1 MSTVFRKITLLK
13 WLFLP
18 VIIFVHL
25 IVAEFVGLVLCM
37 PFCNI
42 LCFYEN
48 YQESDKK
55 RNTIVDFKVRMN
67 N

>member
-1 MSTVFRKITLLK
+1 MITVFRKITLLK

-18 VIIFVHL
+18 VIIFVRL
-25 IVAEFVGLVLCM
+25 IVAEISGLILYT

-42 LCFYEN
+42 LRFYEN
-48 YQESDKK
+48 DRKYDSK
-55 RNTIVDFKVRMN
+55 RNTITDFKVRMN

>member
-1 MSTVFRKITLLK
+1 MVIRKITLLK

-18 VIIFVHL
+18 VILCVRL
-25 IVAEFVGLVLCM
+25 IVIQIEGLIFIPL
-37 PFCNI
+37 
-42 LCFYEN
+42 LTYSAFYEN

-55 RNTIVDFKVRMN
+55 RSTIVDYKVRMN

>member
-1 MSTVFRKITLLK
+1 MITVFRKITLLK

-18 VIIFVHL
+18 VIIFVRL
-25 IVAEFVGLVLCM
+25 IVAEISGFILYT

-42 LCFYEN
+42 LRCYEN
-48 YQESDKK
+48 YRKYDSK
-55 RNTIVDFKVRMN
+55 RNTITDFKVRMN

>member
-1 MSTVFRKITLLK
+1 MNMILRKIILLK

-18 VIIFVHL
+18 VILCVRL
-25 IVAEFVGLVLCM
+25 IVIQTEGLILM
-37 PFCNI
+37 P
-42 LCFYEN
+42 LLATYSSFYEN

-55 RNTIVDFKVRMN
+55 RHTIIDCKVRMN

>member
-18 VIIFVHL
+18 VIIFVRL
-25 IVAEFVGLVLCM
+25 IVVEISRFILCM
-37 PFCNI
+37 PFFNI

-48 YQESDKK
+48 YQKSNKK

>member
-1 MSTVFRKITLLK
+1 MVFRKIILLK

-18 VIIFVHL
+18 VILCVRL
-25 IVAEFVGLVLCM
+25 IVIQTEGLLLI
-37 PFCNI
+37 PLFATYSA
-42 LCFYEN
+42 FYEN

-55 RNTIVDFKVRMN
+55 KCTIVDCKVRMN